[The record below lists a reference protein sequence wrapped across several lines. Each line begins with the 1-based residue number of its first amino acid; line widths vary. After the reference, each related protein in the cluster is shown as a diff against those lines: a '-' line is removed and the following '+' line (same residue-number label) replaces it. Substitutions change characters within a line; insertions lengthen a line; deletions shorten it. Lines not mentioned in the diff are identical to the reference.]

1 MSAIEERFRQLHPTS
16 EGLAAQARQLFPD
29 GVTHVSRKLAPY
41 PVYMDRGKGPRKW
54 DIDGNEY
61 VDYRTG
67 HGSMILGQAHPAIV
81 DAVQTQMAKGTHLSA
96 CTEVEIRWASLIKQ
110 IVPSVEKVRFVS
122 SGTEAVMMA
131 FRICRRFTG
140 KEKIVK
146 FADAFHGWSDA
157 AYVTD
162 PDTDAAYG
170 IPSGTASSVINLP
183 PHDLEAV
190 ENTLKSD
197 DDIAAVVFQ
206 GNDVAR
212 PEFIRG
218 LRELTERMGV
228 LLMIDE
234 VVSGFRWSMSGCQGR
249 FGVTPDVS
257 AFAKILA
264 GGLPGGAVGGRADI
278 LDVIGQ
284 GGRKAPRH
292 VQRKPAF
299 GSRRRNR
306 APTVNRRTGGR
317 NGRGVRGKTAG
328 SDSMKYC
335 NAWRSLAAHMAWH
348 QSSASVSGRKS
359 TRRIR
364 IRRPPK
370 PIPDGKRVSGDTLDQ
385 LQMEFI
391 NQGVWSSPV
400 AFILS
405 STHQDG
411 DIDFTV
417 DKFEAALREVRKTGA
432 I

>member
-1 MSAIEERFRQLHPTS
+1 MTAIEERFRELHPTS

-96 CTEVEIRWASLIKQ
+96 CTELEIKWADLVRQ

-140 KEKIVK
+140 KQKIVK

-170 IPSGTASSVINLP
+170 IPTGTSSSIINLP
-183 PHDLEAV
+183 PHDLEPV

-197 DDIAAVVFQ
+197 DDIAAVIFQ

-212 PEFIRG
+212 PEFVKG
-218 LRELTERMGV
+218 LRELTTRHGV
-228 LLMIDE
+228 LLIFDE
-234 VVSGFRWSMSGCQGR
+234 VVSGFRWSMAGCQGHYD
-249 FGVTPDVS
+249 VMPDVS
-257 AFAKILA
+257 SYAKILA

-278 LDVIGQ
+278 LDVIGD
-284 GGRKAPRH
+284 GGIRH
-292 VQRKPAF
+292 PGTFNANPL
-299 GSRRRNR
+299 S
-306 APTVNRRTGGR
+306 AA
-317 NGRGVRGKTAG
+317 AG
-328 SDSMKYC
+328 STALQILTEEPVVATAEASAQRLRVGINEVLQRMEIPGGAYGMASYV
-335 NAWRSLAAHMAWH
+335 NVSLG
-348 QSSASVSGRKS
+348 QEVDTSDQYS
-359 TRRIR
+359 T
-364 IRRPPK
+364 PSEYDPE
-370 PIPDGKRVSGDTLDQ
+370 GSQVSGDTMDQ

-400 AFILS
+400 AYILT
-405 STHQDG
+405 STHQDS

-417 DKFEAALREVRKTGA
+417 DKFEAALKEVRKTGA

>member
-284 GGRKAPRH
+284 GGVRH
-292 VQRKPAF
+292 PGTFNANPLSAAAGATALQLLIEEPVVETAEASAEKLRVGFNEVLQRMEIP
-299 GSRRRNR
+299 
-306 APTVNRRTGGR
+306 GGAY
-317 NGRGVRGKTAG
+317 GV
-328 SDSMKYC
+328 
-335 NAWRSLAAHMAWH
+335 
-348 QSSASVSGRKS
+348 ASVVSVSLGQEVDTTDPYS
-359 TRRIR
+359 T
-364 IRRPPK
+364 PAEADPG
-370 PIPDGKRVSGDTLDQ
+370 GKRVSGDTLDQ